1 MEVSRG
7 VLARLTAAF
16 GRGETP
22 APSGNG
28 LALKVGSIIVKGADG
43 ITTPAGHAW
52 VQMGGTIPLRFRN
65 TRSDRKTRNEYTMVT
80 RRGGGEKR
88 LYLRTW
94 DQAAEQYK
102 ITRAGRAQGY
112 HKQARFIVRVPVIF
126 NRQQD
131 GEVRRWNT
139 DRSGRPLTL
148 PIDSDAIYERFPKL
162 RELGNVRAHESEE
175 AMIHFIREA
184 IVEYLRGFA
193 RDKEAFDNGDEK
205 VTLADFNQSDIW
217 YTFDA
222 VRAQHLDEFTFALE
236 LPRYQEIE
244 HPTTETVLGRPLRAF
259 IEDSP
264 DMWMKHRIIE
274 EAWSTGDVNCVVQQL
289 LVVLKKRKQA
299 GNSRDGTQE
308 EAQEPQFHP
317 KALEVLIDQ
326 LAALMYPGKGARIA
340 YEARS
345 ERELELLKPY
355 KDVIDG
361 QSWFDWGEFP
371 SFEYLREQIRAHA
384 NRDLPGFTAALQEAY
399 GGNRSQGTERLQKF
413 FDRFFHRV
421 EHQGQLHYVSRAYD
435 VEPIGADPAI
445 DEIWELPR
453 PPPYE
458 TKDWREAGVTSNLV
472 IELCSCLKRPCKVL
486 FGSSCIV
493 EFYPEGWDELD
504 ENAKKRQHKTLVLNI
519 RGEHAFFYDL
529 DFFPQL
535 KEKQI
540 SEQPRTKLRPRP
552 LDMDD
557 PVAFKDMVWFTPEAF
572 DKAFEEKTPR
582 SSRPPTSR
590 PPRSSS
596 RSTASATS
604 SGSGTRTRSASST
617 SPAASG
623 RRGPITARP
632 ARASR
637 SGASPPTGRSSAR
650 SWTTT
655 TCPGR
660 SALTRSKGAR
670 WRCPS

>member
-22 APSGNG
+22 TPSGNG

-52 VQMGGTIPLRFRN
+52 VQLGGTIPLRFPN

-94 DQAAEQYK
+94 DTAAEQYK

-126 NRQQD
+126 NKQQD
-131 GEVRRWNT
+131 GQVRSWST
-139 DRSGRPLTL
+139 DRDGRPLTL

-175 AMIHFIREA
+175 AMMHFIREA

-205 VTLADFNQSDIW
+205 VTLADYNQSDIW

-289 LVVLKKRKQA
+289 LVVLKKRKQT
-299 GNSRDGTQE
+299 GNSGTSTQ
-308 EAQEPQFHP
+308 AGGPGAAVPPQGP
-317 KALEVLIDQ
+317 R
-326 LAALMYPGKGARIA
+326 GA
-340 YEARS
+340 
-345 ERELELLKPY
+345 
-355 KDVIDG
+355 
-361 QSWFDWGEFP
+361 
-371 SFEYLREQIRAHA
+371 H
-384 NRDLPGFTAALQEAY
+384 
-399 GGNRSQGTERLQKF
+399 
-413 FDRFFHRV
+413 
-421 EHQGQLHYVSRAYD
+421 
-435 VEPIGADPAI
+435 
-445 DEIWELPR
+445 
-453 PPPYE
+453 
-458 TKDWREAGVTSNLV
+458 
-472 IELCSCLKRPCKVL
+472 
-486 FGSSCIV
+486 
-493 EFYPEGWDELD
+493 
-504 ENAKKRQHKTLVLNI
+504 
-519 RGEHAFFYDL
+519 
-529 DFFPQL
+529 
-535 KEKQI
+535 
-540 SEQPRTKLRPRP
+540 
-552 LDMDD
+552 
-557 PVAFKDMVWFTPEAF
+557 
-572 DKAFEEKTPR
+572 
-582 SSRPPTSR
+582 
-590 PPRSSS
+590 
-596 RSTASATS
+596 
-604 SGSGTRTRSASST
+604 
-617 SPAASG
+617 
-623 RRGPITARP
+623 RP
-632 ARASR
+632 ARGPHVPRQGRAHR
-637 SGASPPTGRSSAR
+637 LRGPQREGA
-650 SWTTT
+650 
-655 TCPGR
+655 
-660 SALTRSKGAR
+660 GA
-670 WRCPS
+670 PEAVL